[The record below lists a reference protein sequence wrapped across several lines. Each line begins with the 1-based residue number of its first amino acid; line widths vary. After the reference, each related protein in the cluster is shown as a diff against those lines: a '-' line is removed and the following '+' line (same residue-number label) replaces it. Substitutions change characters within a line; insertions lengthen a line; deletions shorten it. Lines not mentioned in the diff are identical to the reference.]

1 MKNKNDHSVVWNTK
15 LYHPANQW
23 AQTDKDC
30 NSCSWSSIVV
40 SCSRLSGWPD
50 VFVCN
55 DNYTERKPNYV
66 QWNLQYLGI
75 KNEFLYPSNSKIYE
89 KGLRYNETSLY
100 WGSSVCVKHDSK
112 YLYLQIV
119 SFLPIFFTCLRN
131 NTTQN
136 QLQRWRR
143 KSYIS
148 TTKILMGNLNWKRYL
163 WQ

>member
-1 MKNKNDHSVVWNTK
+1 MEPPVS
-15 LYHPANQW
+15 LYNE
-23 AQTDKDC
+23 
-30 NSCSWSSIVV
+30 V
-40 SCSRLSGWPD
+40 
-50 VFVCN
+50 
-55 DNYTERKPNYV
+55 
-66 QWNLQYLGI
+66 LGI

-89 KGLRYNETSLY
+89 KGPRYNETSLY
-100 WGSSVCVKHDSK
+100 RGSCVRVKHDSK

-119 SFLPIFFTCLRN
+119 SFLPIFFACLRN

-163 WQ
+163 WLFFISLVFCFLYSPDLKTVPSCYFCCLFLKVHLNFNTLQLSSPIYTTSIVRPVISI

>member
-1 MKNKNDHSVVWNTK
+1 MEPPVP
-15 LYHPANQW
+15 LYNE
-23 AQTDKDC
+23 
-30 NSCSWSSIVV
+30 V
-40 SCSRLSGWPD
+40 
-50 VFVCN
+50 
-55 DNYTERKPNYV
+55 
-66 QWNLQYLGI
+66 LGI

-89 KGLRYNETSLY
+89 KGPRYNETSLY
-100 WGSSVCVKHDSK
+100 RGSCVRVKHDSK

-119 SFLPIFFTCLRN
+119 SFLPIFFACLRN

-163 WQ
+163 WLFFISLVFCFLYSPDLKTVPSCYFCCLFLIVHLNFNTLQLSSPIYTTSIVRPVINI